1 MTRMHRRRFGALGLA
16 ALAAAS
22 MPALAQGQWPTG
34 RPITWVVPYPPG
46 GTTDILGRAIAQ
58 RLGASLGT
66 TVIVDNKAGAT
77 GTIGSGF
84 VARSAPDGYTL
95 LGTSIGP
102 QAIVPNLLQKMQY
115 DPVGAF
121 APVTLIG
128 TIPHV
133 LVVGAAQPMRTVADL
148 VAQAKARPEELSFA
162 SGGSG
167 TILQMQGEL
176 LAQQTGA
183 RFIHVPYKGDIPALQ
198 DTLGEQVNFMFAP
211 AAAALPHVQSGRLR
225 ALAVTSAARLKALP
239 DVPTMAEAGLKDF
252 VVEQWQAVLAPAG
265 TPAPIVERLNRDI
278 NAALRTPDV
287 VALADKLGVTLVG
300 GTPAQAQLEAAGAFL
315 HFDRRINPEVVGFP
329 LTAFVTITVRQ
340 KELARIVD
348 DLAEIPEVV
357 QAHGLSGEADML
369 AIVVCPDIRR
379 MFDVDAAILAIDGV
393 ERTETSL
400 SMGELIPYRVGPLIE
415 RTTHGRPPAG

>member
-1 MTRMHRRRFGALGLA
+1 MHRRRFGALGLA

-22 MPALAQGQWPTG
+22 LPALAQGQWPTG

-77 GTIGSGF
+77 GTIGSAF

-102 QAIVPNLLQKMQY
+102 QAIVPSLLQKMQY

-148 VAQAKARPEELSFA
+148 VARAKAKPEELSFA
-162 SGGSG
+162 SGGNG

-176 LAQQTGA
+176 LRLQTGT
-183 RFIHVPYKGDIPALQ
+183 RMTHVPYKGDTPAIQ
-198 DTLGEQVNFMFAP
+198 DVLAGHTSFMFAP
-211 AAAALPHVQSGRLR
+211 VAAALPHIQSGQLK

-239 DVPTMAEAGLKDF
+239 DVPTMGEAGFKDF
-252 VVEQWQAVLAPAG
+252 VVEQWQALYTPAG
-265 TPAPIVERLNRDI
+265 TPAAVVQKLNAEVVRHLKDPEL
-278 NAALRTPDV
+278 AAM
-287 VALADKLGVTLVG
+287 ADKLGVTLVG
-300 GTPAQAQLEAAGAFL
+300 STPQQLA
-315 HFDRRINPEVVGFP
+315 D
-329 LTAFVTITVRQ
+329 TQ
-340 KELARIVD
+340 KA
-348 DLAEIPEVV
+348 DLAKWAKVIKDAGIRPE
-357 QAHGLSGEADML
+357 
-369 AIVVCPDIRR
+369 
-379 MFDVDAAILAIDGV
+379 
-393 ERTETSL
+393 
-400 SMGELIPYRVGPLIE
+400 
-415 RTTHGRPPAG
+415 